1 MMNEIV
7 QTKDVQKPEGEGKET
22 PTIDVETTMKKNE
35 ERYNDAKGRLE
46 LMKGK
51 LKSISID
58 TNASDECT
66 KKAVTLY
73 EQVRCKLEE
82 IAKMI
87 FALEVAYIAE
97 KKVELTA
104 IDVCKKGKYMPKHCW
119 DWIQHVYH
127 KAGVRRKLVYKDL
140 KYEGIDCGKHH
151 ASPAMMDKISA
162 GDLIFYNNKNSSDVK
177 GNHSVIFLGWID
189 HEKGIAQVASGFKDH
204 PGRIHQANLKENP
217 VTFIAKPTLPKKQQ
231 EMVAQNMDNE
241 TQKIA
246 KELSGIEELIS
257 QIRDQQQLASL
268 EQKIKS

>member
-7 QTKDVQKPEGEGKET
+7 QNEDMQKPEGKGKET
-22 PTIDVETTMKKNE
+22 PTLDVELVMKKSE
-35 ERYNDAKGRLE
+35 ERYNDAKERLK
-46 LMKGK
+46 MVSGK

-58 TNASDECT
+58 ASAPDECS
-66 KKAVTLY
+66 KKAATLY

-87 FALEVAYIAE
+87 SALEIAYIAG

-104 IDVCKKGKYMPKHCW
+104 IDVCKKAKYMPKHCW

-127 KAGVRRKLVYKDL
+127 KAGVRRKLIYKDL

-151 ASPAMMDKISA
+151 ASPAIMDKISA
-162 GDLIFYNNKNSSDVK
+162 GDLIFYNNQNSSDEK

-189 HEKGIAQVASGFKDH
+189 REKSIAQVASGFKDH
-204 PGRIHQANLKENP
+204 PGRIHQANLKDNP

-231 EMVAQNMDNE
+231 EMVVQNMNNE
-241 TQKIA
+241 TQKITQ
-246 KELSGIEELIS
+246 ELSGIEELIS